1 MTIGIHKASRK
12 LQTRKAKFDLLK
24 RQSSTLLCNTRAKSL
39 MILYKFNT
47 LILYIC
53 KKRFCNE
60 ENYLKL
66 NLTIVSYN
74 RSLKKTPLAL

>member
-12 LQTRKAKFDLLK
+12 LQTRKGKFDLLM
-24 RQSSTLLCNTRAKSL
+24 RQSSTLLCNIRAKSL
-39 MILYKFNT
+39 MILYKFNN
-47 LILYIC
+47 IC

-74 RSLKKTPLAL
+74 RSLKTTPLAL